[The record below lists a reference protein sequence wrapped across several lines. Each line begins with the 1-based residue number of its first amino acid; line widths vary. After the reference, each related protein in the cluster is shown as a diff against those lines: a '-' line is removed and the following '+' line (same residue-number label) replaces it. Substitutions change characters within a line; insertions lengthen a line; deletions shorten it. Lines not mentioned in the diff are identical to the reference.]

1 MGPETVLDIGRQ
13 ALWLAVLLAGPMLGA
28 ALAVGLFIGVIQA
41 ATQIQ
46 EMTLSFIPK
55 LLALVVVLF
64 MVGPWMLRIIVTF
77 SQRLFMD
84 SPGWGGEVMPLSFAT
99 ILASM
104 TLFAAPFLRLS
115 AMMAVAPV
123 FSAAGFNVR
132 TRALFAVLIAAL
144 VAPSLPSPPV
154 DSLLSGAGVLM
165 GIREIGVGLVL
176 GFIVQMAFGA
186 AVFAGQAIS
195 MTMGLGFAMAVD
207 PQNGVQ
213 VPVISQL
220 YVILATLLFLAL
232 DGHLLLIAAVVESY
246 QLIPIGVAGLP
257 VTSLSAVVALGTM
270 VFAGGI
276 LLALPALTAL
286 LLINVAFGIV
296 TRTAPQLNIFAVGFP
311 VTILAGL
318 FIMFLVMPGFIEALA
333 QLIGSSLQRG
343 LGAFG

>member
-1 MGPETVLDIGRQ
+1 M
-13 ALWLAVLLAGPMLGA
+13 
-28 ALAVGLFIGVIQA
+28 
-41 ATQIQ
+41 
-46 EMTLSFIPK
+46 LSF
-55 LLALVVVLF
+55 
-64 MVGPWMLRIIVTF
+64 
-77 SQRLFMD
+77 D
-84 SPGWGGEVMPLSFAT
+84 T

-104 TLFAAPFLRLS
+104 ILFAAPFLRLS

-144 VAPSLPSPPV
+144 VAPSLPAPPV
-154 DSLLSGAGVLM
+154 DSLLSAAGVLM

-246 QLIPIGVAGLP
+246 QLIPVGVAGLP
-257 VTSLSAVVALGTM
+257 VSSLSAVVALGTM

-318 FIMFLVMPGFIEALA
+318 FIMFLVMPGFIEALT

>member
-1 MGPETVLDIGRQ
+1 M
-13 ALWLAVLLAGPMLGA
+13 
-28 ALAVGLFIGVIQA
+28 
-41 ATQIQ
+41 
-46 EMTLSFIPK
+46 LSFD
-55 LLALVVVLF
+55 A
-64 MVGPWMLRIIVTF
+64 
-77 SQRLFMD
+77 
-84 SPGWGGEVMPLSFAT
+84 

-123 FSAAGFNVR
+123 FSAAGFNIR
-132 TRALFAVLIAAL
+132 TRALLAVLIAAL
-144 VAPSLPSPPV
+144 AAPSLPAPPI

-176 GFIVQMAFGA
+176 GFVVQMAFGA

-213 VPVISQL
+213 VPVVSQL
-220 YVILATLLFLAL
+220 YVILATLLFLVL

-246 QLIPIGVAGLP
+246 QLMPIGVTGLP
-257 VTSLSAVVALGTM
+257 VSSFSAVIALGTM

-318 FIMFLVMPGFIEALA
+318 FIMFLVMPGFIEALT

-343 LGAFG
+343 IGAFG

>member
-1 MGPETVLDIGRQ
+1 M
-13 ALWLAVLLAGPMLGA
+13 
-28 ALAVGLFIGVIQA
+28 
-41 ATQIQ
+41 
-46 EMTLSFIPK
+46 LSF
-55 LLALVVVLF
+55 
-64 MVGPWMLRIIVTF
+64 
-77 SQRLFMD
+77 D
-84 SPGWGGEVMPLSFAT
+84 T

-104 TLFAAPFLRLS
+104 MLFAAPFLRLS

-123 FSAAGFNVR
+123 FSASGFNVR

-144 VAPSLPSPPV
+144 VAPSLPAPPV

-176 GFIVQMAFGA
+176 GFTVQMAFGA

-232 DGHLLLIAAVVESY
+232 DGHLLLIAAGVESS
-246 QLIPIGVAGLP
+246 QLIPIGVAGRP
-257 VTSLSAVVALGTM
+257 VASLSAVVALGTL

-318 FIMFLVMPGFIEALA
+318 FIMFLVMPGFIEALT

-343 LGAFG
+343 VGTFG

>member
-1 MGPETVLDIGRQ
+1 M
-13 ALWLAVLLAGPMLGA
+13 
-28 ALAVGLFIGVIQA
+28 
-41 ATQIQ
+41 
-46 EMTLSFIPK
+46 LSF
-55 LLALVVVLF
+55 
-64 MVGPWMLRIIVTF
+64 
-77 SQRLFMD
+77 D
-84 SPGWGGEVMPLSFAT
+84 T

-144 VAPSLPSPPV
+144 VAPSLPAPPV

-165 GIREIGVGLVL
+165 GIRVGLVL

-257 VTSLSAVVALGTM
+257 VSSLSAVVALGTM

-318 FIMFLVMPGFIEALA
+318 FIMFLVMPGFIEALT

-343 LGAFG
+343 IGAFG

>member
-1 MGPETVLDIGRQ
+1 M
-13 ALWLAVLLAGPMLGA
+13 
-28 ALAVGLFIGVIQA
+28 
-41 ATQIQ
+41 
-46 EMTLSFIPK
+46 LSFD
-55 LLALVVVLF
+55 A
-64 MVGPWMLRIIVTF
+64 
-77 SQRLFMD
+77 
-84 SPGWGGEVMPLSFAT
+84 

-144 VAPSLPSPPV
+144 VAPSLPAPPV

-176 GFIVQMAFGA
+176 GFIGQMAFGA

-257 VTSLSAVVALGTM
+257 VSSLSAVVALGTM

-318 FIMFLVMPGFIEALA
+318 FIMFLVMPGFIEALT

-343 LGAFG
+343 VGAFG

>member
-1 MGPETVLDIGRQ
+1 M
-13 ALWLAVLLAGPMLGA
+13 
-28 ALAVGLFIGVIQA
+28 
-41 ATQIQ
+41 
-46 EMTLSFIPK
+46 LSFD
-55 LLALVVVLF
+55 A
-64 MVGPWMLRIIVTF
+64 
-77 SQRLFMD
+77 
-84 SPGWGGEVMPLSFAT
+84 

-144 VAPSLPSPPV
+144 VAPSLPAPPV

-246 QLIPIGVAGLP
+246 QLIPVGVAGLP
-257 VTSLSAVVALGTM
+257 VSSLSAVVALGTM

-318 FIMFLVMPGFIEALA
+318 FIMFLVMPGFIEALT

-343 LGAFG
+343 VGAFG

>member
-1 MGPETVLDIGRQ
+1 M
-13 ALWLAVLLAGPMLGA
+13 
-28 ALAVGLFIGVIQA
+28 
-41 ATQIQ
+41 
-46 EMTLSFIPK
+46 LSF
-55 LLALVVVLF
+55 
-64 MVGPWMLRIIVTF
+64 
-77 SQRLFMD
+77 D
-84 SPGWGGEVMPLSFAT
+84 T

-104 TLFAAPFLRLS
+104 TLFFAHFLRLS

-123 FSAAGFNVR
+123 FSAAGFNIR
-132 TRALFAVLIAAL
+132 TRALLAVLIAAL
-144 VAPSLPSPPV
+144 AAPSLPAPPI

-176 GFIVQMAFGA
+176 GFVVQMAFGA

-213 VPVISQL
+213 VPVVSQL
-220 YVILATLLFLAL
+220 YVILATLLFLVL

-246 QLIPIGVAGLP
+246 QLMPIGVTGLP
-257 VTSLSAVVALGTM
+257 VSSLSAVIALGTM

-318 FIMFLVMPGFIEALA
+318 FIMFLVMPGFIEALT
-333 QLIGSSLQRG
+333 QLMGSSLQRG
-343 LGAFG
+343 VGAFG

>member
-1 MGPETVLDIGRQ
+1 M
-13 ALWLAVLLAGPMLGA
+13 
-28 ALAVGLFIGVIQA
+28 
-41 ATQIQ
+41 
-46 EMTLSFIPK
+46 LSF
-55 LLALVVVLF
+55 
-64 MVGPWMLRIIVTF
+64 
-77 SQRLFMD
+77 D
-84 SPGWGGEVMPLSFAT
+84 T

-144 VAPSLPSPPV
+144 VAPSLPASPV

-257 VTSLSAVVALGTM
+257 VSSLSAVVALGTM

-318 FIMFLVMPGFIEALA
+318 FIMFLVMPGFIEALT

>member
-1 MGPETVLDIGRQ
+1 
-13 ALWLAVLLAGPMLGA
+13 
-28 ALAVGLFIGVIQA
+28 
-41 ATQIQ
+41 
-46 EMTLSFIPK
+46 
-55 LLALVVVLF
+55 
-64 MVGPWMLRIIVTF
+64 
-77 SQRLFMD
+77 
-84 SPGWGGEVMPLSFAT
+84 
-99 ILASM
+99 M
-104 TLFAAPFLRLS
+104 TLFAAPFLRMS

-132 TRALFAVLIAAL
+132 TRALYAVLIAAL
-144 VAPSLPSPPV
+144 VAPSLPAPPV
-154 DSLLSGAGVLM
+154 ESLLSGAGVLM
-165 GIREIGVGLVL
+165 GIREIGVGLIL
-176 GFIVQMAFGA
+176 GFVVQMAFGA

-220 YVILATLLFLAL
+220 YVIVATLLFLAL

-257 VTSLSAVVALGTM
+257 AASLSAVVALGTT

-318 FIMFLVMPGFIEALA
+318 FIMFLVMPGFIEALT

-343 LGAFG
+343 LGVFG

>member
-1 MGPETVLDIGRQ
+1 M
-13 ALWLAVLLAGPMLGA
+13 
-28 ALAVGLFIGVIQA
+28 
-41 ATQIQ
+41 
-46 EMTLSFIPK
+46 LSFD
-55 LLALVVVLF
+55 
-64 MVGPWMLRIIVTF
+64 M
-77 SQRLFMD
+77 
-84 SPGWGGEVMPLSFAT
+84 

-123 FSAAGFNVR
+123 FSASGFNVR

-144 VAPSLPSPPV
+144 VAPSLPAPPV

-257 VTSLSAVVALGTM
+257 VASLSAVVALGTM

-318 FIMFLVMPGFIEALA
+318 FIMFLVMPGFIEALT

-343 LGAFG
+343 VGAFG

>member
-1 MGPETVLDIGRQ
+1 M
-13 ALWLAVLLAGPMLGA
+13 
-28 ALAVGLFIGVIQA
+28 
-41 ATQIQ
+41 
-46 EMTLSFIPK
+46 LSFD
-55 LLALVVVLF
+55 A
-64 MVGPWMLRIIVTF
+64 
-77 SQRLFMD
+77 
-84 SPGWGGEVMPLSFAT
+84 

-144 VAPSLPSPPV
+144 VAPSLPAPPV

-176 GFIVQMAFGA
+176 GFLVQMAFGA

-257 VTSLSAVVALGTM
+257 VSSLSAVVALGTM

-318 FIMFLVMPGFIEALA
+318 FIMFLVMPGFIEALT

-343 LGAFG
+343 VGAFG

>member
-1 MGPETVLDIGRQ
+1 MP
-13 ALWLAVLLAGPMLGA
+13 
-28 ALAVGLFIGVIQA
+28 
-41 ATQIQ
+41 
-46 EMTLSFIPK
+46 SF
-55 LLALVVVLF
+55 
-64 MVGPWMLRIIVTF
+64 
-77 SQRLFMD
+77 D
-84 SPGWGGEVMPLSFAT
+84 T

-144 VAPSLPSPPV
+144 VAPSLPAPPV

-257 VTSLSAVVALGTM
+257 VSSLSAVVALGTM

-318 FIMFLVMPGFIEALA
+318 FIMFLVMPGFIEALT

-343 LGAFG
+343 IGAFG

>member
-1 MGPETVLDIGRQ
+1 M
-13 ALWLAVLLAGPMLGA
+13 
-28 ALAVGLFIGVIQA
+28 
-41 ATQIQ
+41 
-46 EMTLSFIPK
+46 LSF
-55 LLALVVVLF
+55 
-64 MVGPWMLRIIVTF
+64 
-77 SQRLFMD
+77 D
-84 SPGWGGEVMPLSFAT
+84 T

-104 TLFAAPFLRLS
+104 TLFSAPFLRLS

-144 VAPSLPSPPV
+144 VAPSLPAPPV
-154 DSLLSGAGVLM
+154 DNLLSGAGVLM

-257 VTSLSAVVALGTM
+257 LSSLSAVVALGTM

-318 FIMFLVMPGFIEALA
+318 FIMFLVMPGFIEALT

-343 LGAFG
+343 VGAFG

>member
-1 MGPETVLDIGRQ
+1 
-13 ALWLAVLLAGPMLGA
+13 
-28 ALAVGLFIGVIQA
+28 
-41 ATQIQ
+41 
-46 EMTLSFIPK
+46 
-55 LLALVVVLF
+55 
-64 MVGPWMLRIIVTF
+64 
-77 SQRLFMD
+77 
-84 SPGWGGEVMPLSFAT
+84 
-99 ILASM
+99 M

-144 VAPSLPSPPV
+144 VAPSLPTPPV

-165 GIREIGVGLVL
+165 GVREIGVGLVL
-176 GFIVQMAFGA
+176 GFVVQMAFGA

-246 QLIPIGVAGLP
+246 QIIPIGVAGLP
-257 VTSLSAVVALGTM
+257 ASSLSAVVALGTT

-311 VTILAGL
+311 VTIFAGL
-318 FIMFLVMPGFIEALA
+318 LIMFLVMPGFIEALT
-333 QLIGSSLQRG
+333 QLIGASLQRG
-343 LGAFG
+343 IGAFG

>member
-1 MGPETVLDIGRQ
+1 
-13 ALWLAVLLAGPMLGA
+13 
-28 ALAVGLFIGVIQA
+28 
-41 ATQIQ
+41 
-46 EMTLSFIPK
+46 
-55 LLALVVVLF
+55 
-64 MVGPWMLRIIVTF
+64 
-77 SQRLFMD
+77 
-84 SPGWGGEVMPLSFAT
+84 MPIAFDT
-99 ILASM
+99 ILTNM

-123 FSAAGFNVR
+123 FSAAGFNAR

-144 VAPSLPSPPV
+144 VAPSIPTPQV
-154 DSLLSGAGVLM
+154 DSLFSAEGVLM
-165 GIREIGVGLVL
+165 AIREIGVGVIL
-176 GFIVQMAFGA
+176 GFVVQLAFGA

-213 VPVISQL
+213 VPVLSQL

-246 QLIPIGVAGLP
+246 QLIPIGFAGIP
-257 VTSLSAVVALGTM
+257 VSSLSSVVALGTM

-286 LLINVAFGIV
+286 LMINVAFGIV

-318 FIMFLVMPGFIEALA
+318 LIMFIVMPGFIDALGE
-333 QLIGSSLQRG
+333 LIESAVERG
-343 LGAFG
+343 MNALR

>member
-1 MGPETVLDIGRQ
+1 MVPI
-13 ALWLAVLLAGPMLGA
+13 
-28 ALAVGLFIGVIQA
+28 
-41 ATQIQ
+41 
-46 EMTLSFIPK
+46 SF
-55 LLALVVVLF
+55 
-64 MVGPWMLRIIVTF
+64 
-77 SQRLFMD
+77 D
-84 SPGWGGEVMPLSFAT
+84 T

-104 TLFAAPFLRLS
+104 SLFAAAFLRFS

-123 FSAAGFNVR
+123 VSAAGFNVR

-144 VAPSLPSPPV
+144 VAPSLPAPPV

-165 GIREIGVGLVL
+165 GVREIGVGLVL
-176 GFIVQMAFGA
+176 GFVVQMAFGA

-246 QLIPIGVAGLP
+246 QIIPIGVAGLP
-257 VTSLSAVVALGTM
+257 ASSLSAVVALGTT

-311 VTILAGL
+311 VTIFAGL
-318 FIMFLVMPGFIEALA
+318 LIMFLVMPGFIEALT
-333 QLIGSSLQRG
+333 QLIGASLQRG
-343 LGAFG
+343 IGAFG